1 MDIHGVLNIAKRVAL
16 VSVIL
21 FASAF
26 LTVLAIENQT
36 PTVIG
41 LWLFESTELPLVV
54 WLAVAFL
61 LGVLV
66 ASAIALYLHLRQSRH
81 ESKEQPDQQ

>member
-1 MDIHGVLNIAKRVAL
+1 MDIHGVLNIAKRVGL
-16 VSVIL
+16 VSAIL

-26 LTVLAIENQT
+26 LTVLVIENQT

-61 LGVLV
+61 IGVLV
-66 ASAIALYLHLRQSRH
+66 ASTIALYLHLRQIRRNSNQ
-81 ESKEQPDQQ
+81 QPDQQ